1 MACGLII
8 LTYFFAQ
15 SHTLTAAK
23 RKFAVKNSHL
33 HHQSFTLLT
42 TSSLT
47 QILPTFLS
55 HFSKQ
60 RLNIACVKTLVLRIQ
75 IAFLSDHLSQVSILF
90 QTSLKDK
97 LLQSGDLS
105 FKIVQIAS

>member
-1 MACGLII
+1 MNSLEK
-8 LTYFFAQ
+8 
-15 SHTLTAAK
+15 SK
-23 RKFAVKNSHL
+23 KKKKNEL
-33 HHQSFTLLT
+33 
-42 TSSLT
+42 
-47 QILPTFLS
+47 
-55 HFSKQ
+55 FSKQ